1 MFRQTERTE
10 TIYMLILNR
19 AYWFDTKACPTE
31 TMITDTV
38 LLKLVA
44 LCLNSL
50 PSNMSTELGYVYQ
63 KHCEPKYIIEPLPPM
78 VSTIYFSQCFWET
91 QPCSSPEDLG

>member
-10 TIYMLILNR
+10 TVYMLILNR

-50 PSNMSTELGYVYQ
+50 PIV
-63 KHCEPKYIIEPLPPM
+63 
-78 VSTIYFSQCFWET
+78 
-91 QPCSSPEDLG
+91 